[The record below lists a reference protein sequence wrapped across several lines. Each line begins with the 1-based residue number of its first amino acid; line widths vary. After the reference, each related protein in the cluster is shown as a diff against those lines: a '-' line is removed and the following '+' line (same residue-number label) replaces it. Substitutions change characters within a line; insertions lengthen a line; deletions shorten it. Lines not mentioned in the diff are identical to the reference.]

1 MAKTIDLSAVS
12 NFDLYKELL
21 SRGFKTDLIMGLQD
35 VEWVLDD
42 INDNREEDKIQ
53 LEESDMRDVLDYV
66 FSNTDGTMRALN
78 QSIEEYILD
87 NFDDEDYYLNN

>member
-35 VEWVLDD
+35 VEW
-42 INDNREEDKIQ
+42 I
-53 LEESDMRDVLDYV
+53 
-66 FSNTDGTMRALN
+66 
-78 QSIEEYILD
+78 
-87 NFDDEDYYLNN
+87 